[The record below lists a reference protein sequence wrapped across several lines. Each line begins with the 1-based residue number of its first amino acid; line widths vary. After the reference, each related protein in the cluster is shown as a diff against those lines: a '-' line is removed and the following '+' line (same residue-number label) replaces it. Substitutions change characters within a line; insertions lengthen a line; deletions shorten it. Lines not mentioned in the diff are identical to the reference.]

1 MIMNIDNII
10 YLVRIMDT
18 DSRNELPKPQE
29 QVYLKLMKPKLALVV
44 DNTKQKKP
52 KRLSYDSYLQR
63 NLGSFFE
70 FLFEKSNIE

>member
-1 MIMNIDNII
+1 MNINNII

>member
-1 MIMNIDNII
+1 MNIDNII
-10 YLVRIMDT
+10 YLVRIMAT

-52 KRLSYDSYLQR
+52 KRLSYDNYLQR

>member
-1 MIMNIDNII
+1 MNIDNII

-52 KRLSYDSYLQR
+52 KRLSYDNYLQR

>member
-1 MIMNIDNII
+1 
-10 YLVRIMDT
+10 MDT
-18 DSRNELPKPQE
+18 DGNIELPKPKDQA
-29 QVYLKLMKPKLALVV
+29 YLKLNKPKLALVV
-44 DNTKQKKP
+44 DNSKQKKP

>member
-1 MIMNIDNII
+1 
-10 YLVRIMDT
+10 MDT
-18 DSRNELPKPQE
+18 DGNIELPKPKDQA
-29 QVYLKLMKPKLALVV
+29 YLKLNKPKLALSV

-52 KRLSYDSYLQR
+52 KRLSYDNYLQR

>member
-1 MIMNIDNII
+1 MNIDNII

>member
-1 MIMNIDNII
+1 MNIDNII

-44 DNTKQKKP
+44 DNTNQKKP
-52 KRLSYDSYLQR
+52 KRLSYDSYLER

>member
-52 KRLSYDSYLQR
+52 KKLSYDSYLQR

>member
-1 MIMNIDNII
+1 MNIDNII

-52 KRLSYDSYLQR
+52 KRLSYDDYMQR
-63 NLGSFFE
+63 RLGSFFE
-70 FLFEKSNIE
+70 FLFEKSDI

>member
-1 MIMNIDNII
+1 
-10 YLVRIMDT
+10 MDT

-44 DNTKQKKP
+44 DNTKKKKP
-52 KRLSYDSYLQR
+52 KRLSYDSYLQK

>member
-1 MIMNIDNII
+1 MNIDNII

-52 KRLSYDSYLQR
+52 KKLSYDSYLQR

>member
-1 MIMNIDNII
+1 MNIDNII

-70 FLFEKSNIE
+70 FLFDKSNIE

>member
-1 MIMNIDNII
+1 
-10 YLVRIMDT
+10 MDT

>member
-1 MIMNIDNII
+1 MNIDNII

-44 DNTKQKKP
+44 DNTKRKKP
-52 KRLSYDSYLQR
+52 KRLSYDNYLQR

>member
-1 MIMNIDNII
+1 MNIDNII

-52 KRLSYDSYLQR
+52 KRLSYDSYLQK